1 MAKVIEV
8 PGQGMVEF
16 PDEMTDEQIVAA
28 IKKNST
34 TTPQTPTATT
44 GGDPRITKIRTYADE
59 TDRLVGLTPGTSF
72 GQLLAESN
80 LDSNAKSKVGAL
92 GIAQV
97 MDTTRQSLEKRL
109 GRKLDPRNDDD
120 ALLMHR
126 EVMKENMAKFK
137 DENDA
142 LKAYNGGWDKSR
154 WNNPETANYVG
165 RVRGKMGQDQAKPV
179 VYKPFAPVR
188 KDIDEASLD
197 SDKDFIRASTLMYEL
212 FEQKTFEG
220 TAKDA
225 ALYGKEGIS
234 AFNFNLV
241 KMAEIAHKVAT
252 EGSQEQKEAFLYILD
267 TYENTDVSWNG
278 FKRAAWYS
286 VLDPTNIVGL
296 GTLGVATAG
305 KFIGRGAAV
314 NLAKETV
321 AKSLATSFA
330 RTGIAAGIDTAVAT
344 AATEGGRQ
352 GIEVSAGR
360 RQELDL
366 SKIGWEG
373 GKGFVAGAALGTAA
387 DLGITKTASKLM
399 GIIRG
404 KPTAELPARVEVP
417 AQPTAEI
424 PTFTVYRGVKDEGQK
439 SSKGVLWA
447 SPDKKYAEK
456 YGDSVGSYA
465 IPVDAKT
472 LDLTS
477 LQSVEKE
484 EAVFDLI
491 AKQFGDDKTAE
502 MMSQVKTNTAGYMDT
517 YSIFRN
523 RRAIELLREEGIDV
537 VKFRQLSDGSD
548 AVTVGIINKDLQ
560 KKSVEPKTIIEPNL
574 GSTLTPQELAEAQ
587 ARRQKGRLPEDS
599 VVPEVPPGTPQLD
612 VPMVN
617 TGVRQTPVNMN
628 QQGEQARVIVDQL
641 RAVGTKELPAVM
653 QQVRT
658 GQYTLDQVQLL
669 ARGLSDYA
677 KEVKVELA
685 ELIKKINATPNA
697 PEVTQWLSRQAEL
710 EARDAAI
717 MADDAVGSFSG
728 SLQRQRQEGL
738 QGVQGMTVESIMAE
752 QGIPRK
758 QAEQVYADRV
768 GKAHLDAEAQ
778 RISREYDFKA
788 QQAIEQGDLEGAA
801 RLATQKQREI
811 SALSDNQVPG
821 SASLIQKA
829 TEAAISNVFSVKT
842 VLINIVPSL
851 AKTILIPGLKGILN
865 DPFQKATRAEAAAA
879 YSAMV
884 SSIKP
889 SFKAAVAA
897 YRYEQA
903 ILTGGTSKVL
913 EDRLAIEGLKGGIIR
928 FFPRI
933 LNASD
938 EFLSQINYASHVA
951 GKAAAEAAFEGASK
965 GLSGKELDTF
975 IKEAASN
982 AIDASLTS
990 SPDDLVTPILNKGIN
1005 LGLSGDALFKYVEK
1019 EAARNPD
1026 VFKKPTDEAAVDF
1039 VRDVLYKKQFSGT
1052 GYASGLA
1059 KGAEDFLAKYPS
1071 LKLVI
1076 GQLFFRTPIRVFE
1089 EGVRLTPGLQIIA
1102 PNFLTDLAGKNG
1114 ALRQV
1119 RAQAEAM
1126 SSLAIA
1132 GTVLSLYA
1140 QGRITGD
1147 GAYSDWKQQRNR
1159 TDGPLQEP
1167 YTIRMSD
1174 GSTWSYR
1181 NFDPLATPVKI
1192 IINGLERMDRLAIRE
1207 AQGELIN
1214 KTEYQKAL
1222 SYITVGST
1230 AIASA
1235 IRDANLVAGF
1245 NGTIE
1250 LAENLAD
1257 PERKEGATMKWLG
1270 EKLFLLVPNTFHKM
1284 AKENDPTIKDP
1295 VTFLQMVDQKLALP
1309 FGQDEKLIKTSY
1321 SYDVLGNPRKLTDTG
1336 SLWNI
1341 FSTSSIEERSKG
1353 LSEESQVVLAEMDR
1367 LSRMTG
1373 TTFKPA
1379 LKHREIGGWDLRTV
1393 MAEDGKRTLYDV
1405 WQDNYRA
1412 LNPDKMLYP
1421 LAVSALPDGTYKHKG
1436 AKVDEMQGMMNDLQ
1450 DIAFQQMKVQE
1461 QAVFDRF
1468 IQEVL
1473 SKAEAEAGLRD
1484 LK

>member
-44 GGDPRITKIRTYADE
+44 GGDPRISKIRAYADE
-59 TDRLVGLTPGTSF
+59 TDRLIGLTPGTSF

-109 GRKLDPRNDDD
+109 GRTLDPRNDDD

-137 DENDA
+137 NENDA

-165 RVRGKMGQDQAKPV
+165 RVRGKMGQDQAQPV
-179 VYKPFAPVR
+179 AYKPFAPVR

-212 FEQKTFEG
+212 FEQKKFEG

-267 TYENTDVSWNG
+267 TYENTNVSWNG

-330 RTGIAAGIDTAVAT
+330 RTGIVAGIDTAVAT

-352 GIEVSAGR
+352 GVEVSAGR
-360 RQELDL
+360 RQELDI

-373 GKGFVAGAALGTAA
+373 SKGFVAGAALGTVA
-387 DLGITKTASKLM
+387 DLGITKGASKLM
-399 GIIRG
+399 DIIRG
-404 KPTAELPARVEVP
+404 KPETIPAVRTEPSAAAQAGANDIPNVRVDTIP
-417 AQPTAEI
+417 GQP
-424 PTFTVYRGVKDEGQK
+424 VKD
-439 SSKGVLWA
+439 GVVPEVTGNVA
-447 SPDKKYAEK
+447 
-456 YGDSVGSYA
+456 
-465 IPVDAKT
+465 DAP
-472 LDLTS
+472 
-477 LQSVEKE
+477 
-484 EAVFDLI
+484 I
-491 AKQFGDDKTAE
+491 ARD
-502 MMSQVKTNTAGYMDT
+502 
-517 YSIFRN
+517 
-523 RRAIELLREEGIDV
+523 
-537 VKFRQLSDGSD
+537 
-548 AVTVGIINKDLQ
+548 
-560 KKSVEPKTIIEPNL
+560 PNL

-641 RAVGTKELPAVM
+641 RAVGTKELPAVLE
-653 QQVRT
+653 QVRT

-677 KEVKVELA
+677 KEIKVEIA
-685 ELIKKINATPNA
+685 ELIKKINASPNA
-697 PEVTQWLSRQAEL
+697 PEATQWLARQAEL
-710 EARDAAI
+710 ESRDAAI

-811 SALSDNQVPG
+811 SAISDNQVPG

-913 EDRLAIEGLKGGIIR
+913 EDRLAIEGLKGGIFR

-951 GKAAAEAAFEGASK
+951 GKAAAEAAFEGANK
-965 GLSGKELDTF
+965 GLSGKELDAF
-975 IKEAASN
+975 IKEAAST

-1005 LGLSGDALFKYVEK
+1005 LGLSGDDLFKYVER

-1052 GYASGLA
+1052 GYASGIA

-1102 PNFLTDLAGKNG
+1102 PSFLTDLAGKNG

-1192 IINGLERMDRLAIRE
+1192 IINGLERMDKLAIRE
-1207 AQGELIN
+1207 AQGELVN

-1235 IRDANLVAGF
+1235 IRDANLVAGL

-1250 LAENLAD
+1250 LFENLAD
-1257 PERKEGATMKWLG
+1257 PERKEDATMKWIG
-1270 EKLFLLVPNTFHKM
+1270 EKLFLLVPNTFHKI

-1367 LSRMTG
+1367 LSRVTG
-1373 TTFKPA
+1373 ATFKPP

-1393 MAEDGKRTLYDV
+1393 IAADGKRTLYDV

-1412 LNPDKMLYP
+1412 LNPDKLLYP
-1421 LAVSALPDGTYKHKG
+1421 LAISALPDGTYKHKG
-1436 AKVDEMQGMMNDLQ
+1436 AKVDEMQELMSNLQ
-1450 DIAFQQMKVQE
+1450 DIAFQQLKVQE

-1473 SKAEAEAGLRD
+1473 TKAESEAGLRD